1 MPRWHASWVSIH
13 RSKVCLWFLGGGIDE
28 LSFTYYAAVRSIE
41 LHAETEGLH
50 MGVLLVL
57 QLLAATMLAQLVPHL
72 SRTCWGRQMGQMRHG
87 CSSST
92 TAMTIGYYAFQAS
105 NLQLLE
111 VRAGG
116 LLGSK
121 APWYHPMV
129 KHAKMLHTPS
139 LGSRSDASASF
150 CYWLMREPLR
160 SIIAASHVLL
170 SAKAKAKSLLTWGR
184 FPFWTILTNIS
195 QNIVES
201 TNYSIF
207 LGRSFNDFLR
217 NYCAELRRCLKWN
230 KLMLTFKLRG

>member
-1 MPRWHASWVSIH
+1 MSP
-13 RSKVCLWFLGGGIDE
+13 
-28 LSFTYYAAVRSIE
+28 
-41 LHAETEGLH
+41 
-50 MGVLLVL
+50 
-57 QLLAATMLAQLVPHL
+57 
-72 SRTCWGRQMGQMRHG
+72 WGRDWWAFVHILCCSEKHRTACGDRGAAHG
-87 CSSST
+87 RVAGFATLGSNDVGPTSATPFKDLLGKANGTNEAWLMLCSSST

-121 APWYHPMV
+121 APWYHPM
-129 KHAKMLHTPS
+129 
-139 LGSRSDASASF
+139 GSFWAAGMG
-150 CYWLMREPLR
+150 YWLMREPLR
-160 SIIAASHVLL
+160 SSIAASHVLL

-217 NYCAELRRCLKWN
+217 NYCAELRRCLKLN

>member
-13 RSKVCLWFLGGGIDE
+13 RSKVCLWVLGGGIDE

-72 SRTCWGRQMGQMRHG
+72 SRTCWGRQMGQMRHVWCFALHQPQQWQLATMLSRLQI
-87 CSSST
+87 CSSWRLGLVGCW
-92 TAMTIGYYAFQAS
+92 AQRRLGTIPW
-105 NLQLLE
+105 
-111 VRAGG
+111 
-116 LLGSK
+116 GSFW
-121 APWYHPMV
+121 AVGM
-129 KHAKMLHTPS
+129 
-139 LGSRSDASASF
+139 G
-150 CYWLMREPLR
+150 YWLMREPLR
-160 SIIAASHVLL
+160 SSIAASHVLL